1 MYSIINDPSLNTIN
15 NNSITYPNNLYYN
28 NNLIVY
34 QNIINNYINYFQ
46 HTLHYLENC
55 NYTMQQLN
63 VNLYNSINPNV
74 NTNPYYNNNN
84 QQYNNNHQYNNNQ
97 HYNNNNQQY
106 NNNQHYNNNYS
117 SNNTDMNNINNDV
130 VNSVAS
136 NNLASNSVA
145 SNNVAINTISD
156 NDNLVTPSFRF
167 PDILLQAINNINNYY
182 REYNQ
187 DDNQDNYQNS
197 IEYFREISNKNIDDV
212 IINNINRKYFYEIRN
227 PINIE
232 CGITQEEFSQ
242 DDEVA
247 VIEECGHIFT
257 YNNLFQWCRTNLT
270 CPNCR
275 YNMLIGQNLIKYTEN
290 DNTQFYIFTP
300 TQIAEFITFRSRN
313 ILEST

>member
-1 MYSIINDPSLNTIN
+1 MYSVINDSSLNTIN

-28 NNLIVY
+28 NNLIIY

-46 HTLHYLENC
+46 DTLRYLETC
-55 NYTMQQLN
+55 NYTMLQLN

-84 QQYNNNHQYNNNQ
+84 QY
-97 HYNNNNQQY
+97 YNNNNQY
-106 NNNQHYNNNYS
+106 YNNNYS

-145 SNNVAINTISD
+145 SNTVSSNINSD
-156 NDNLVTPSFRF
+156 NDSLVTPSFRF
-167 PDILLQAINNINNYY
+167 PDILLQAINSINNYY

-187 DDNQDNYQNS
+187 SDDQNN

-232 CGITQEEFSQ
+232 CGITQEEFNQ

-247 VIEECGHIFT
+247 VIQECGHIFT
-257 YNNLFQWCRTNLT
+257 YNNLFQWCRSNLT

-313 ILEST
+313 ILESA

>member
-46 HTLHYLENC
+46 NTLHYLENC

-63 VNLYNSINPNV
+63 INLYNSIIPNV
-74 NTNPYYNNNN
+74 NTNPYYNNNNHQYNNN

-97 HYNNNNQQY
+97 HYNNN
-106 NNNQHYNNNYS
+106 YS
-117 SNNTDMNNINNDV
+117 SNNTDMNNNNV
-130 VNSVAS
+130 PNNIVPNNNVAS
-136 NNLASNSVA
+136 NTN
-145 SNNVAINTISD
+145 SD
-156 NDNLVTPSFRF
+156 NDSLVTPSFRF
-167 PDILLQAINNINNYY
+167 PDILLQAINNINSYY

-187 DDNQDNYQNS
+187 SDDQNS

>member
-63 VNLYNSINPNV
+63 VNLYNSINPHLN
-74 NTNPYYNNNN
+74 NNPYYNNT
-84 QQYNNNHQYNNNQ
+84 NH
-97 HYNNNNQQY
+97 
-106 NNNQHYNNNYS
+106 HYNNNYS
-117 SNNTDMNNINNDV
+117 SNNTDMNNDVINNPA
-130 VNSVAS
+130 N
-136 NNLASNSVA
+136 
-145 SNNVAINTISD
+145 NNVPNNNVPNNNVSSNTNSD
-156 NDNLVTPSFRF
+156 NDSLVTPSFRF

-187 DDNQDNYQNS
+187 SDYQNS

-313 ILEST
+313 ILESA

>member
-1 MYSIINDPSLNTIN
+1 
-15 NNSITYPNNLYYN
+15 
-28 NNLIVY
+28 
-34 QNIINNYINYFQ
+34 
-46 HTLHYLENC
+46 
-55 NYTMQQLN
+55 MQQLN

-74 NTNPYYNNNN
+74 NNNPYYNNT
-84 QQYNNNHQYNNNQ
+84 NQ

-106 NNNQHYNNNYS
+106 NNNYS
-117 SNNTDMNNINNDV
+117 FNNTDINNDFI
-130 VNSVAS
+130 NNPANNNVAS
-136 NNLASNSVA
+136 N
-145 SNNVAINTISD
+145 TGGD
-156 NDNLVTPSFRF
+156 NDDLVSPSFRF
-167 PDILLQAINNINNYY
+167 PDILLQAINNINSYY

-187 DDNQDNYQNS
+187 SDDQNS

-257 YNNLFQWCRTNLT
+257 YNNLFQWCRSNLT

>member
-28 NNLIVY
+28 NNLFVY

-63 VNLYNSINPNV
+63 VNLYNSINPNL
-74 NTNPYYNNNN
+74 NTNPYYN
-84 QQYNNNHQYNNNQ
+84 
-97 HYNNNNQQY
+97 

-117 SNNTDMNNINNDV
+117 SNNTDMNNDFINNPA
-130 VNSVAS
+130 NNNVAS
-136 NNLASNSVA
+136 N
-145 SNNVAINTISD
+145 TDSD

-167 PDILLQAINNINNYY
+167 PDILLQAINNINTYY
-182 REYNQ
+182 REYNLS
-187 DDNQDNYQNS
+187 DDQNS

-257 YNNLFQWCRTNLT
+257 FNNLFQWCRTNLT

-313 ILEST
+313 ILESA